1 MATPAIDVTDL
12 RKVYRAGQKDPV
24 QALDGV
30 SFQVPQG
37 SVFGL
42 LGPNG
47 AGKTTLVK
55 ILTTLTAPTSGHAS
69 VLGRDVVKQA
79 LDVRRQIAVVLQ
91 QAAVETLLS
100 VWDNLLIYA
109 QLHGVGR
116 AEAETRLR
124 AVAEEFELTSI
135 LGQTLYDLSIG
146 TKRRV
151 QVAKIF
157 MVDAP
162 VIFLD
167 EATTGM
173 DPMMKR
179 RVMDRIRAEA
189 RKGRTVLL
197 TTQVLS
203 EAEQLCDTI
212 LIVDRGKTR
221 ASGTLPELRRL
232 AARLFRVSLAFADV
246 PDSVQARLEALKPV
260 ELRVDGRSVEMLF
273 RGEEASL
280 LGELAGIAKTVPI
293 THFEVRG
300 ADLEEIF
307 MTLLAERT

>member
-1 MATPAIDVTDL
+1 MNAIEVEDL
-12 RKVYRAGQKDPV
+12 RKVYSSRTDEPV
-24 QALDGV
+24 RALDGV
-30 SFQVPQG
+30 SFQVPRG
-37 SVFGL
+37 CVFGL

-55 ILTTLTAPTSGHAS
+55 ILTTITSATSGRAT
-69 VLGRDVVKQA
+69 VLDRDVTRQP
-79 LDVRRQIAVVLQ
+79 LEVRRQIAVVLQ

-100 VWDNLLIYA
+100 VEDNLLIYA
-109 QLHGVGR
+109 YLHGIGR
-116 AEAETRLR
+116 REARERME
-124 AVAEEFELTSI
+124 AVVEEFGLRGKLRETV
-135 LGQTLYDLSIG
+135 YDLSIG

-173 DPMMKR
+173 DPLMKR

-189 RKGRTVLL
+189 LKGRTVLL

-212 LIVDRGKTR
+212 LILDRGRTR
-221 ASGTLPELRRL
+221 ASGPCKSSES
-232 AARLFRVSLAFADV
+232 F
-246 PDSVQARLEALKPV
+246 PPGCSV
-260 ELRVDGRSVEMLF
+260 
-273 RGEEASL
+273 
-280 LGELAGIAKTVPI
+280 
-293 THFEVRG
+293 
-300 ADLEEIF
+300 
-307 MTLLAERT
+307 